1 MAIRTMKR
9 RTTVQIISFLS
20 ALFVLMAG
28 LAIAGWNRS
37 AYYQTGLEYSYQRAL
52 NDLGSY
58 LGNITISLR
67 KGLYVG
73 TSEQF
78 DSIATVLYKD
88 SSGAKSCLS
97 QLPVGELDL
106 GNTQKFISQV
116 GDFSISLSKKARG
129 GEEITEE
136 ERQNFETLG
145 EYADQLSEKVADMEE
160 YVMGGK
166 IQIGQVKEALLQTEE
181 PSDEPSVNS
190 GFLEMEE
197 GFSEYP
203 SLIYDGPF
211 SDHIAQQQ
219 PRWLEGKT
227 EIDAGEA
234 LSIAKQFTGDNA
246 LQQDGEEAGTMPS
259 YCFSGDGITAA
270 VTKAGGYISYFLNS
284 RTIAQESI
292 SQEDAVE
299 KARAFL
305 EERGIAPMKE
315 SYYYN
320 STGVCT
326 VNFAYMQGDVICY
339 TDLIKVGVAM
349 DTGEIVMFDA
359 RGYLMNHTERTLE
372 EPQITQQQAQEVLSP
387 ALTVKNIRQA
397 LIPMSGGS
405 EELCYEFTCTGKNDE
420 EVLVYI
426 NMMDG
431 SEEQILI
438 LLKSD
443 GGILAM

>member
-1 MAIRTMKR
+1 MAARTMKR
-9 RTTVQIISFLS
+9 RTTVRMISYLT
-20 ALFVLMAG
+20 ALFVLMGG
-28 LAIAGWNRS
+28 LTIAGFNQA
-37 AYYQTGLEYSYQRAL
+37 AYYRTSLEYSYQRAL

-58 LGNITISLR
+58 LGNITLSLR

-73 TSEQF
+73 TSQQF
-78 DSIATVLYKD
+78 ESIATGLYKD

-106 GNTQKFISQV
+106 SNTQKFISQI
-116 GDFSISLSKKARG
+116 GDFSISLSKKARS
-129 GEEITEE
+129 GESISEE
-136 ERQNFETLG
+136 ERQSFETLG
-145 EYADQLSEKVADMEE
+145 EYADQLTEQVADMEE
-160 YVMGGK
+160 IVMGGQ
-166 IQIGQVKEALLQTEE
+166 IEIGQVQQVLMQTEE
-181 PSDEPSVNS
+181 PSDEPDINS

-219 PRWLEGKT
+219 PRWLQGKQ
-227 EIDAGEA
+227 EIDADKA
-234 LSIAKQFTGDNA
+234 LSTARQFTSDST
-246 LQQDGEEAGTMPS
+246 LQASGEEAGTMPS
-259 YCFSGDGITAA
+259 YCFAGDSVTVA

-284 RTIAQESI
+284 RTIGQEAI
-292 SQEDAVE
+292 SQEQAVE
-299 KARAFL
+299 KARTFL

-339 TDLIKVGVAM
+339 TDLVKVGVAM
-349 DTGEIVMFDA
+349 DTGEIVLFDA
-359 RGYLMNHTERTLE
+359 RGYLMNHQERTLGSA
-372 EPQITQQQAQEVLSP
+372 QITEAQAREVLSP
-387 ALTVKNIRQA
+387 VLTVRDVRQA

-405 EELCYEFTCTGKNDE
+405 EKLCYEFTCTGKNEE

-426 NMMDG
+426 NMEG
-431 SEEQILI
+431 GTEEQILI

-443 GGILAM
+443 GGILAK